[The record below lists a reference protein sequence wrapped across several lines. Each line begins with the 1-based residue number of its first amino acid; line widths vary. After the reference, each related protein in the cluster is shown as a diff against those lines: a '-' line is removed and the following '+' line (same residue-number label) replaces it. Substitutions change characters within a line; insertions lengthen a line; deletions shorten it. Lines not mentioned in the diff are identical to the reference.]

1 MIICPIISLLGAIF
15 FALKYF
21 IDKYNL
27 IVVYPKNH
35 SGSVDI
41 TWNIHRLG
49 QFNILLVELLIFTF
63 FSTVLNA
70 TSDATAVIGSII
82 VFQVGAYL
90 ITKFTNV
97 EKW

>member
-1 MIICPIISLLGAIF
+1 VKDLYEFDIAFNIAYNEVVYMIILLYMIICPIISLLGAIF

-41 TWNIHRLG
+41 TRNIHRLG

-63 FSTVLNA
+63 FSIKLNA
-70 TSDATAVIGSII
+70 KSDA
-82 VFQVGAYL
+82 
-90 ITKFTNV
+90 
-97 EKW
+97 